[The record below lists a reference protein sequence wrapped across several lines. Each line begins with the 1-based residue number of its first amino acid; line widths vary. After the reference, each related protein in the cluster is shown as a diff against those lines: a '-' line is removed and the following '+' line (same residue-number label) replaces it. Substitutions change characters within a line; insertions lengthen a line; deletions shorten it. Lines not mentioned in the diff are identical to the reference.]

1 MGMLVNETFAR
12 ELWGNTDVLGEA
24 LPVMEHWSTAM
35 GGEPRVA
42 GVLADTAFSHPKEVV
57 HPMLFNPS
65 ASTARMDSMLLHTQ
79 LSQAEDNN
87 SLSRLT
93 YTGALDMANTAVYLY
108 LYCW

>member
-24 LPVMEHWSTAM
+24 LPVMEHWSTAI

-57 HPMLFNPS
+57 PPMLFNPS
-65 ASTARMDSMLLHTQ
+65 ASTARMDSLLLHTQ
-79 LSQAEDNN
+79 LSPAEVRN
-87 SLSRLT
+87 SLTRRSAERRVGQRERVVSR
-93 YTGALDMANTAVYLY
+93 
-108 LYCW
+108 